1 MRQNLKELEEK
12 NYFDIVLEGSGE
24 PKIVA
29 SIQGQKMSA
38 YLVEQLDRELT
49 PKQKAGG
56 ERHESKPAS
65 NVIAAKLR
73 IAKVQ
78 STSRSKHRRSKLP
91 ATSGHEDTKNT
102 KKTSEPKSRA

>member
-1 MRQNLKELEEK
+1 LRQNLKELEEK
-12 NYFDIVLEGSGE
+12 NYFDIVREGSGV

-65 NVIAAKLR
+65 NVIASKLR

-78 STSRSKHRRSKLP
+78 STSRSKHRQPKLA
-91 ATSGHEDTKNT
+91 ATTGHEDTKNT
-102 KKTSEPKSRA
+102 SQPKSGP